1 MQFQHLCNTYLRELL
16 ETHDNT
22 NATAELSLH
31 ASLKAFLEQSA
42 DCLGHAIALT
52 HEPRQLDIGR
62 PDFIATDGLL
72 PIGYIEAEKFGT
84 DLNALTGH
92 AREQNTRFIENL
104 DNFVL
109 TNFVEFRLYTEGEL
123 RATAS
128 LSSVGGTSLS
138 RNVSPVGGTSLS
150 RNSPVGG
157 TSLSR
162 QEEEIETRRSL
173 LPEDVETG
181 RSLLPEGIG
190 TGMSLL
196 PEEVHALETL
206 LNRFFDA
213 GTLNITTPEVLAT
226 HLARRTRE
234 LQTQIATA
242 IADEESTIF
251 RMFKAFQE
259 QLLSTLTPADFADMY
274 AQTLAYGMFAARYT
288 LPNATNF
295 SRSTAAATLPRSNPF
310 LRRLFYQVASPELD
324 DSIGWVLDEI
334 ATLLRSVSTYMLRT
348 AFDARTHAEDPVIHF
363 YETFLAAYD
372 PRRRVDRGVYYT
384 PQPVISYIVR
394 SVDALLKTALRK
406 PDGLADNET
415 LILDPATGTGGFL
428 MEVLHHI
435 RQHVIETDG
444 AAAWSPYVNTSL
456 AERLFGFELLVAP
469 YTIAHLNLSRFLQAH
484 GWTASDTERI
494 HIYLTNTL
502 EEPVEREGHI
512 FAEFL
517 TDEANAAV
525 SVKRDLPILVIVG
538 NPPYPRSSANPSR
551 DARGRLNFIGGLIED
566 YKSIDGQSLGERNYQ
581 GLQGDYVKFI
591 RWGQWR
597 IDKNGE
603 GALGYIVN
611 NGFLDGVIFRG
622 MRHSLMKSFN
632 AIYHLNLHGN
642 RRVGEDIPDG
652 ESDENVFDIQQGVS
666 ILLCVK
672 ERDNPDPAK
681 VYYADVWGER
691 AEKYRRLSE
700 IDVQSTE
707 WQELQP
713 TAPFYLFV
721 PQQTE
726 DSTEYENGWHVT
738 DIFQESSLGIV
749 TARDKLTIHLTPEAV
764 RQTVTDFVSLPA
776 EAAREKYNLG
786 RDRRDWQVRLAQEDL
801 RNHPEAEQHI
811 VPIRYRP
818 FDTRFTYYTA
828 RDRGFHCRPRQAISA
843 HLRSGRNFALC
854 VCRGS
859 KGPKWQHTLVTDNIT
874 DQGYVSNKSGPAHVF
889 PLYLYPDIE
898 QLGLPPGRS
907 INLTPAFLKAFSETL
922 ALPQIK
928 PFGLPEGISPE
939 DILAY
944 IYAVLHGPTYRQ
956 RYAEF
961 LKYDFPRVPLPTDLA
976 QFQKLAGFGHTLIDA
991 HLGRLDMPGATSR
1004 FEGEGDSVVG
1014 RVQYRD
1020 GHVWINRTQ
1029 YFSDVPVAVWEFE
1042 IGAYQPCEKWLRDRR
1057 GEALTHADIRQ
1068 YRQVL
1073 SAVAETLKVTGEID
1087 N

>member
-1 MQFQHLCNTYLRELL
+1 MQFQQLCNTYLRELL
-16 ETHDNT
+16 ETRDNT

-42 DCLGHAIALT
+42 DCLGHAITLT

-92 AREQNTRFIENL
+92 AREQNARFIENL
-104 DNFVL
+104 DNFIL

-128 LSSVGGTSLS
+128 LSE
-138 RNVSPVGGTSLS
+138 N
-150 RNSPVGG
+150 
-157 TSLSR
+157 
-162 QEEEIETRRSL
+162 
-173 LPEDVETG
+173 
-181 RSLLPEGIG
+181 IG

-206 LNRFFDA
+206 LNRFFNA
-213 GTLNITTPEVLAT
+213 GTLNITTPEVLAM

-295 SRSTAAATLPRSNPF
+295 SRSTAAEALPNSNPF
-310 LRRLFYQVASPELD
+310 LIELFQQVTSRRMQNNNVTW
-324 DSIGWVLDEI
+324 ILDEI
-334 ATLLRSVSTYMLRT
+334 ATLLRSVSTEMLRT

-372 PRRRVDRGVYYT
+372 PGRRVDRGVYYT

-394 SVDALLKTALRK
+394 SVDALLKRNLNKR
-406 PDGLADNET
+406 DGLADGDT

-428 MEVLHHI
+428 MEVLNHI

-444 AAAWSPYVNTSL
+444 AAAWAPYVNTSL

-484 GWTASDTERI
+484 GWTAKDTERI

-502 EEPVEREGHI
+502 EEPIEREGHI

-525 SVKRDLPILVIVG
+525 SVKRDVPLLVIVG
-538 NPPYPRSSANPSR
+538 NPPYPENSANPSR
-551 DARGRLNFIGGLIED
+551 YSDGELTFIGRLIED
-566 YKSIDGQSLGERNYQ
+566 YKAIDGQPIGERNYKV
-581 GLQGDYVKFI
+581 LQGDYVKFI
-591 RWGQWR
+591 RWAQWR
-597 IDKNGE
+597 IAQNGE
-603 GALGYIVN
+603 GIMGYIVSHS
-611 NGFLDGVIFRG
+611 FLDGPSFRG
-622 MRHSLMKSFN
+622 MRHNLIHSFN
-632 AIYHLNLHGN
+632 AIYLLNLHGN
-642 RRVGEDIPDG
+642 IRKTETVPDG
-652 ESDENVFDIQQGVS
+652 QSDENVFDIQQGVT

-672 ERDNPDPAK
+672 ERDNPTPAN
-681 VYYADVWGER
+681 VYYADVWGTR
-691 AEKYRRLSE
+691 DEKHRVLSATDILDTQWE
-700 IDVQSTE
+700 
-707 WQELQP
+707 ELCP
-713 TAPFYLFV
+713 TSPHYLFV
-721 PQQTE
+721 PQNTE
-726 DSTEYENGWHVT
+726 HKEEYEAGWEIS
-738 DIFQESSLGIV
+738 DIFQEHSVGFV
-749 TARDKLTIHLTPEAV
+749 TARDKLTIHRTEEAV
-764 RQTVTDFVSLPA
+764 RQTVTDFASLSET
-776 EAAREKYNLG
+776 EARQKYQLKK
-786 RDRRDWQVRLAQEDL
+786 DSRDWKVHSAQADL
-801 RNHPEAEQHI
+801 RRHCDKKEGQVETRYLPKDEYIA
-811 VPIRYRP
+811 RAYYRP
-818 FDTRFTYYTA
+818 FDTRFTYYTGQS
-828 RDRGFHCRPRQAISA
+828 RGFHSTPARKVMH
-843 HLRSGRNFALC
+843 HLLVGENLALC
-854 VCRGS
+854 VCHGVKS
-859 KGPKWQHTLVTDNIT
+859 PMWQHVLIT
-874 DQGYVSNKSGPAHVF
+874 DCIAEKSCVSNKSETAGHVF
-889 PLYLYPDIE
+889 PLYLYPHPE
-898 QLGLPPGRS
+898 ELELSRERVL
-907 INLTPAFLKAFSETL
+907 NLTPAFLKALAERL
-922 ALPQIK
+922 ALPQTES
-928 PFGLPEGISPE
+928 FGIPKGISPE

-944 IYAVLHGPTYRQ
+944 IYAVLHSPTYRE
-956 RYAEF
+956 RYVEF
-961 LKYDFPRVPLPTDLA
+961 LRYDFPRIPLPTDLA
-976 QFQKLAGFGHTLIDA
+976 QFQKLAGFGHTLMDA

-1042 IGAYQPCEKWLRDRR
+1042 IGAYQPCEKWLRDRK

-1073 SAVAETLKVTGEID
+1073 AALAETLRVMQAID
-1087 N
+1087 ES